1 MTQSVT
7 VLNLRGEMLD
17 SDRVA
22 RTIIEPYPHEVVI
35 TVNDE
40 TVVHTRNGQLCCEGY
55 APDIY
60 VPASDVRHALL
71 SSSETEIYCPYKTGT
86 AVYYHAV
93 VGGKRIDDVA
103 WSYSDPL
110 GHPTL
115 TEHYAFNFDK
125 VKIEVDGRQVRGHVR
140 DPHKIITVKTLEV
153 NLRLEILGKV
163 IVDTDRAL
171 ILEETGLP
179 SRFYIPDSDTKQGY
193 LVMSERRSVCTY
205 KGEANYYHLQV
216 EQRLIENAVW
226 TYVDAWTDFATDVGK
241 IEGYLGFYTSTFDRV
256 FLDHLEIN
264 HAANDLASDSDMIAN
279 PTIDQVLQDK
289 IN

>member
-1 MTQSVT
+1 MTQSVA
-7 VLNLRGEMLD
+7 VLNGRGEMLD
-17 SDRVA
+17 PNRVGQ
-22 RTIIEPYPHEVVI
+22 TIIEPYPHEVVI
-35 TVNDE
+35 TVNE
-40 TVVHTRNGQLCCEGY
+40 EMVVHTRNGQLCCEGY

-60 VPASDVRHALL
+60 VPASDVRHELL
-71 SSSETEIYCPYKTGT
+71 ATSNTKTYCPYKTGI

-93 VGGKRIDDVA
+93 VGGKKIDDVA

-115 TEHYAFNFDK
+115 SEHYAFNFDK
-125 VKIEVDGRQVRGHVR
+125 VKIEVDGQQVRGHVR
-140 DPHKIITVKTLEV
+140 DPHKIITVKALEA

-163 IVDTDRAL
+163 IVDTNRAL

-179 SRFYIPDSDTKQGY
+179 SRFYIPKFDIKKGC
-193 LVMSERRSVCTY
+193 LVMSERQSVCTY
-205 KGEANYYHLQV
+205 KGEARYYHLQV

-226 TYVDAWTDFATDVGK
+226 TYVDAWNDFAPDVGK

-256 FLDHLEIN
+256 FLDHLEIK
-264 HAANDLASDSDMIAN
+264 HAANDLASDIDMIAN
-279 PTIDQVLQDK
+279 PTIDQVLRDK

>member
-1 MTQSVT
+1 M
-7 VLNLRGEMLD
+7 RGEMLD
-17 SDRVA
+17 SNRVA

-40 TVVHTRNGQLCCEGY
+40 MVVHTRNGQLCCEGY

-60 VPASDVRHALL
+60 VPASDVRHELL
-71 SSSETEIYCPYKTGT
+71 SSSNTEIYCPYKTGT

-93 VGGKRIDDVA
+93 VGGKTIDDVA

-115 TEHYAFNFDK
+115 SEHYAFNFDK
-125 VKIEVDGRQVRGHVR
+125 VKIEVDGQQVRGHVR

-179 SRFYIPDSDTKQGY
+179 SCFYVPDFDTEQAY

-226 TYVDAWTDFATDVGK
+226 KYVDAWTDFATDVGK
-241 IEGYLGFYTSTFDRV
+241 IEGYLGFYSSTFDRV
-256 FLDHLEIN
+256 FLNHLEIN
-264 HAANDLASDSDMIAN
+264 HAVNDLASDSDMIAN

-289 IN
+289 LNSVS